1 MFGSVSDLIL
11 KASNPPYKVA
21 TSQGGLVFSNLTGAV
36 LAIIKSQQ
44 ASPNTNALR
53 RVVEVDHN
61 FDAPNCDVD
70 GDGTFNSD
78 ESADALDSLM
88 NGQMRPR
95 QTSFNPN
102 ARSIG
107 GWSANGMI
115 IDDMSLE
122 PSTLCQTSFNPNARS
137 IGGWPANGMII
148 DDMSLEPS
156 TLRQPLGSVP
166 SRGRSSSTE
175 RAHQSDLVAMHQLLD
190 SMLEAHRMSQA
201 VNASVYIDQFA
212 QLMRRM
218 WNYIDK
224 TQAAGLSLKIRAL
237 FAPSPQLVFSGLHT
251 NILRKWLYTVII
263 NLAVNT
269 DMGIQILQGMISD
282 FQNEKVYWQQLLAE
296 GNHQY
301 RSSEERANAQHIMA
315 DTINHITFNLEQLE
329 QLRVYN
335 NLESVRRFAAALVTN
350 DRIHFIEDSFFNWIH
365 GHTSD
370 QGVMR
375 SMCSL
380 LVCSRIPRESFG
392 VSGVLEITYRNLM
405 SRRVA
410 IPLLMMMKS
419 HMRLSE
425 KVKMRITFGIGLD
438 DLAFSCNA
446 IGRNTGEILIAALRQ
461 IILSPD
467 TQTQERIWDMVFR
480 DMMVSTQRHNDSH
493 ITRIHNPQ

>member
-44 ASPNTNALR
+44 ASPNTNALS

-70 GDGTFNSD
+70 GDGTFNSDEANNSRSRDRIPRRRTQPD

-107 GWSANGMI
+107 GWS
-115 IDDMSLE
+115 
-122 PSTLCQTSFNPNARS
+122 
-137 IGGWPANGMII
+137 ANGMII

-301 RSSEERANAQHIMA
+301 RSNEERANAQHIMA

-335 NLESVRRFAAALVTN
+335 NLESVRGFAAALVTN

>member
-107 GWSANGMI
+107 GWS
-115 IDDMSLE
+115 
-122 PSTLCQTSFNPNARS
+122 
-137 IGGWPANGMII
+137 ANGMII

>member
-44 ASPNTNALR
+44 ASPNIDALS

-78 ESADALDSLM
+78 EANSSRSRDRITRRRTQPDESDDALNSLM

-95 QTSFNPN
+95 QTPFNPN
-102 ARSIG
+102 ARISG
-107 GWSANGMI
+107 GWSVNDMI
-115 IDDMSLE
+115 IDDMSL
-122 PSTLCQTSFNPNARS
+122 A
-137 IGGWPANGMII
+137 
-148 DDMSLEPS
+148 PS
-156 TLRQPLGSVP
+156 TLRQPLGNVP

-175 RAHQSDLVAMHQLLD
+175 RAYQSDLVMMHELLD
-190 SMLEAHRMSQA
+190 SMLEVHRMSQA
-201 VNASVYIDQFA
+201 VNASVYISQFA

-237 FAPSPQLVFSGLHT
+237 FAPSSQPVFSGSHT
-251 NILRKWLYTVII
+251 NILREWLYIVII

-269 DMGIQILQGMISD
+269 DLGIQMLQTMITD

-301 RSSEERANAQHIMA
+301 RSNEERANARHIMA

-335 NLESVRRFAAALVTN
+335 NLESVRGFAAALVTN
-350 DRIHFIEDSFFNWIH
+350 DRIRFIEDSFFNWIH
-365 GHTSD
+365 GHASD

-375 SMCSL
+375 SVCSL
-380 LVCSRIPRESFG
+380 LVCSRIPRDSFE

-419 HMRLSE
+419 RMRLSG

-446 IGRNTGEILIAALRQ
+446 IGRNTGEFLIAALRQ
-461 IILSPD
+461 IILAPD
-467 TQTQERIWDMVFR
+467 AQMQERIWDMVLR
-480 DMMVSTQRHNDSH
+480 DMMQSIQHHNDSH

>member
-44 ASPNTNALR
+44 ASPNTDALS

-95 QTSFNPN
+95 
-102 ARSIG
+102 
-107 GWSANGMI
+107 
-115 IDDMSLE
+115 
-122 PSTLCQTSFNPNARS
+122 QTSFNPNARS

>member
-11 KASNPPYKVA
+11 KASNPPYKAA

-44 ASPNTNALR
+44 ASPNIDALS

-78 ESADALDSLM
+78 EANNSRSRDRIPRRRTQPDESADALNSLM
-88 NGQMRPR
+88 NGQMSPR
-95 QTSFNPN
+95 QTPFNPN
-102 ARSIG
+102 ARSSG
-107 GWSANGMI
+107 GWSVN
-115 IDDMSLE
+115 D
-122 PSTLCQTSFNPNARS
+122 
-137 IGGWPANGMII
+137 MII

-156 TLRQPLGSVP
+156 TLRQPLGNVP

-175 RAHQSDLVAMHQLLD
+175 RAYQSDLVMMHELLD

-201 VNASVYIDQFA
+201 VNASVYINQFV

-237 FAPSPQLVFSGLHT
+237 FAPSSQPVFSGSHT
-251 NILRKWLYTVII
+251 NILREWLYIVII

-269 DMGIQILQGMISD
+269 DLGIQMLQTMITD

-301 RSSEERANAQHIMA
+301 RSNEERANARHIMA

-335 NLESVRRFAAALVTN
+335 NLESVRGFAAALVTN
-350 DRIHFIEDSFFNWIH
+350 DRIRFIEDSFFNWIH
-365 GHTSD
+365 GHASD

-375 SMCSL
+375 SVCSL
-380 LVCSRIPRESFG
+380 LVCSRIPRDSFE

-419 HMRLSE
+419 RMRLSG

-446 IGRNTGEILIAALRQ
+446 IGRNTGEFLIAALRQ
-461 IILSPD
+461 IILAPD
-467 TQTQERIWDMVFR
+467 AQMQERIWDMVLR
-480 DMMVSTQRHNDSH
+480 DMMQSIQHHNDSH